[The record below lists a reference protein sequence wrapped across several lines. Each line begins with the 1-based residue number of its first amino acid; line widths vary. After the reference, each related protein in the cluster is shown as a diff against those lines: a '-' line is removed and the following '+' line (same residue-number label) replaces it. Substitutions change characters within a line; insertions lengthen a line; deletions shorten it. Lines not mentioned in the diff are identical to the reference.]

1 MFDRLYCVMSVGE
14 QIHDELGQRDREHAE
29 MAAQVRRLTEERDE
43 LGRQLKMVYSS
54 KSWAL
59 TAPMRKFA
67 ELSRSRIRGET
78 SMPTTLPVRDP
89 DVDVDVD
96 LPPPELRTRVA
107 GGDDADWFRSSGRMA
122 LEDISAALAAV
133 NRSLGGFTRIYD
145 FGCGCGRIS
154 LPLTDIVA
162 PARLTATDADGEAVD
177 WLRARLPVARV
188 EANGALPPL
197 PFADDSF
204 DLIIAWSVLTHL
216 PEHYQDAWL
225 AELARVLSSN
235 GVMLLTVHG
244 PTHFDIIDAALDDPK
259 RKALPEEGLVYIENY
274 GPDSPFAPYYQTT
287 YHHPDY
293 IREHWSQWVNVLD
306 IHPGAA
312 RPTHDMVVTAAR

>member
-1 MFDRLYCVMSVGE
+1 MTSVGE
-14 QIHDELGQRDREHAE
+14 QIYDERGQRDREHAE
-29 MAAQVRRLTEERDE
+29 FAAQVRRLTEERDGI
-43 LGRQLKMVYSS
+43 GRQLEVVYSS

-59 TAPMRKFA
+59 TAPLRKFA
-67 ELSRSRIRGET
+67 ELLRTRIRGET
-78 SMPTTLPVRDP
+78 LMPTTLPGRNP
-89 DVDVDVD
+89 DLD

-122 LEDISAALAAV
+122 LEDIAAALAAV
-133 NRSLGGFTRIYD
+133 NRSLEDFTRIYD

-162 PARLTATDADGEAVD
+162 QARLTATDADGEAVD
-177 WLRARLPVARV
+177 WLSVRLPAARV

-225 AELARVLSSN
+225 AELARVLSPN

-244 PTHFDIIDAALDDPK
+244 PTHFDIIDASLDDPK
-259 RKALPEEGLVYIENY
+259 RKALPEEGIIYFENY

-293 IREHWSQWVNVLD
+293 IREHWSQWVDVLD
-306 IHPGAA
+306 IRPGAA
-312 RPTHDMVVTAAR
+312 RPTHDMVVTSAR